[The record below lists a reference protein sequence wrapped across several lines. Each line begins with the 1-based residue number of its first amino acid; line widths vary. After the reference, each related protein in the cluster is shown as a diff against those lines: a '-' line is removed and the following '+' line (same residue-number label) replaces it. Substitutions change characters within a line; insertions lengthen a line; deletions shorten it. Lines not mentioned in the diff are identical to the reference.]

1 MEKRNRGR
9 WAVKL
14 KNCLYS
20 VVVVL
25 LACFPGHSAEV
36 PKLVVGTGNP
46 GGVRSVAFSPD
57 GRFAVSGSIDSPV
70 LKLWEISTGREIRT
84 FKAQSSGPGG
94 IYSLAFSPD
103 GHFILSGG
111 DFLEL
116 WDITTGRKIRT
127 FCTDNCEMKRIMSV
141 AFSRDG
147 RYVLS
152 GAYFDPLYLWN
163 AETGEFIREF
173 SHSDSDSSKTH
184 FDPINSVAL
193 SSNGRFAVSGG
204 DDATIKLWDIGTGK
218 LLRTLTGHSK
228 RVTTVALSPDD
239 RFLLSGGKKKI
250 KLWEIASGKLV
261 RTFGGLFSSQNYVI
275 TLQFS
280 PDGQRALSTN
290 NNGEMIYWDVSTG
303 KELHVFN
310 KKEDKI
316 KRAACSAFSPD
327 GRFALQGHKGVMKL
341 WDLTTYRLVREIK
354 KHAGRIRSLT
364 FAPKHNMV
372 LTATGDAF
380 KYWNFQTGR
389 EIRSFQGESFGPVFI
404 TPDDMR
410 LFSATGRRTVILQDG
425 DTGKILKE
433 FDKLSSYKPAATLSP
448 NGRYGLWF
456 RDREAFLWDIKSG
469 EKLHTLKGHDDLGT
483 RVAFSPD
490 SRFALTGDEGGTLNL
505 WEVPSGRH
513 LRTFLTKDEG
523 STGTVRALAFS
534 HDGRSVLS
542 GTLDAKV
549 RLWDVN
555 TGKLIRV
562 MEGKTEWLNA
572 VALSPDGTRALAGGP
587 DMTVKMWDCATGGI
601 LATFTGHS
609 SDIYSLT
616 FSADGRYALSGG
628 ADGVIK
634 LYDIE
639 KKKEIASRV
648 HIGLKDWVMY
658 TPDGRFDG
666 TPEGIR
672 RVHFVQGLETFSLE
686 AFYEKFYTPNL
697 WVRVRHE
704 KPFQETVI
712 NIAREMNTPPRVQII
727 SPKPGAVL
735 NSESASLE
743 VVIEDRGGGIDE
755 IRLYQNSKL
764 VSDLTRGIRIKEAAE
779 HRRTHRFDIFLI
791 PGKNEF
797 KVVALNTNRTESKPA
812 VVTVD
817 FKRRTASSD
826 TSLFILAVGI
836 NKYKNAVYN
845 LNFGRPDA
853 EAFTRALEHQG
864 RAIFTH
870 IVKREVYDEKAIKPV
885 IEQEIKH
892 FIDTAGPEDVFAF
905 FYAGHGV
912 MSPDRAKKG
921 SDFYLVPHDVIQLY
935 GKSELLESKGISAR
949 QLKEW
954 LKQIPAQKQVIIL
967 DACQAGGAV
976 ETFALRGA
984 AEQKAIA
991 QLARSTGTV
1000 VLASSGSEQFA
1011 SELPELGHGLF
1022 TYALLQAI
1030 AGHADGGKTPDGKI
1044 TIKEIEA
1051 YINDRVPELTQQ
1063 FRGATQYPNSYTIG
1077 HDFPLAMNL
1086 QAVGK

>member
-1 MEKRNRGR
+1 MKF
-9 WAVKL
+9 

-20 VVVVL
+20 LVVVL
-25 LACFPGHSAEV
+25 LAWLPCHSAEA

-46 GGVRSVAFSPD
+46 GGVRSVAYSPD
-57 GRFAVSGSIDSPV
+57 GRFAVSGSTASPV

-94 IYSLAFSPD
+94 IYSVAFSPD
-103 GHFILSGG
+103 GRSIISGG
-111 DFLEL
+111 DFLEM
-116 WDITTGRKIRT
+116 WDITTGSRIRT
-127 FCTDNCEMKRIMSV
+127 FCKDNCEMYRIMSV
-141 AFSRDG
+141 AFSGDE

-152 GAYFDPLYLWN
+152 GACFNTLYLWN
-163 AETGEFIREF
+163 AATGKFIRAF
-173 SHSDSDSSKTH
+173 SHA
-184 FDPINSVAL
+184 DPDNPKAGLVHINSVAL
-193 SSNGRFAVSGG
+193 SSDGRLAVSGG

-228 RVTTVALSPDD
+228 RVTTVALSPDN

-250 KLWEIASGKLV
+250 KLWEVATGKLV
-261 RTFGGLFSSQNYVI
+261 RTFGGLFISQNYVVN
-275 TLQFS
+275 LQFS

-310 KKEDKI
+310 KEKEKK
-316 KRAACSAFSPD
+316 KRAACAVFSPD

-341 WDLTTYRLVREIK
+341 WDLTTHQLVREMK
-354 KHAGRIRSLT
+354 KHAGQIRSLT

-389 EIRSFQGESFGPVFI
+389 EIRSFQGESYGPVFI
-404 TPDDMR
+404 TPDGKG
-410 LFSATGRRTVILQDG
+410 LFYVRHTADFRQTAVLRDG
-425 DTGKILKE
+425 TTGKVLKE
-433 FDKLSSYKPAATLSP
+433 FGKISSLLPGAAFSP
-448 NGRYGLWF
+448 DGKYGLLS
-456 RDREAFLWDIKSG
+456 RDRDAFLWDLKSG
-469 EKLHTLKGHDDLGT
+469 EKIYTLKGHDDLVT

-490 SRFALTGDEGGTLNL
+490 SRFALTGGETGTLNL
-505 WEVPSGRH
+505 WEVSSGRH
-513 LRTFLTKDEG
+513 IRTFLTKDQG

-534 HDGRSVLS
+534 ADGRSVLS

-549 RLWDVN
+549 RLWEVN
-555 TGKLIRV
+555 TGKLLRV
-562 MEGKTEWLNA
+562 MEGKTEWLNV
-572 VALSPDGTRALAGGP
+572 VAISPDGTRALAGGP
-587 DMTVKMWDCATGGI
+587 DMTVKMWDCATGDI

-609 SDIYSLT
+609 SGVYTLA
-616 FSADGRYALSGG
+616 FSANGRYALSGG
-628 ADGVIK
+628 ADGVMK
-634 LYDIE
+634 LYDI
-639 KKKEIASRV
+639 KRKKELVSRV
-648 HIGLKDWVMY
+648 HVGERDWVVY
-658 TPDGRFDG
+658 TPDGHFDG

-672 RVHFVQGLETFSLE
+672 RVHFVQGLKTYSLE

-697 WVRVRHE
+697 WVRIRDE
-704 KPFQETVI
+704 KPFQATGVH
-712 NIAREMNTPPRVQII
+712 IAREMTTPPRVQII
-727 SPKPGAVL
+727 SPRPGAIL
-735 NSESASLE
+735 DSERESLE
-743 VVIEDRGGGIDE
+743 VAVEDQGGGIDE

-764 VSDLTRGIRIKEAAE
+764 VSDLTRGIRIKETAG
-779 HRRTHRFDIFLI
+779 HQTTHRFDILLI

-797 KVVALNTNRTESKPA
+797 RVVALNTNRTESKPA

-817 FKRRTASSD
+817 FKRRPASSA
-826 TSLFILAVGI
+826 SLYILAIGI

-853 EAFTRALEHQG
+853 EAFTRALENQG
-864 RAIFTH
+864 RGIFTQV
-870 IVKREVYDEKAIKPV
+870 VKREIYDEKAIKPV
-885 IEQEIKH
+885 IEKEMKR

-912 MSPDRAKKG
+912 MSLDGAKEG
-921 SDFYLVPHDVIQLY
+921 SDFYLVTHDVIQLY

-1030 AGHADGGKTPDGKI
+1030 AGHADGGKPPDGKI

-1063 FRGATQYPNSYTIG
+1063 FRGSAQYPNSYTIG